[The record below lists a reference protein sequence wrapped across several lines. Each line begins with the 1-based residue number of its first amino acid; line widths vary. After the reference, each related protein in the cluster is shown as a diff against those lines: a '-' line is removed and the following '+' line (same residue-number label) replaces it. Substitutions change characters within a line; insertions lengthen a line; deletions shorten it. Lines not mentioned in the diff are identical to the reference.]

1 MQHTAV
7 QIFWTL
13 FHPFKS
19 IHTHVVLHKVMATC
33 IHSSAVHTD
42 SHMIGI
48 HTHMYV
54 RTYVHTPTSWLNR
67 DGGRARIGGWRGGGT
82 VNGWTRCIRWT
93 GWKGNTCNWKDSTW
107 KDRTL
112 NIWTCSGW
120 SGHNWS
126 CCNKWIKREEKKASC
141 SKPFMRV
148 KLAATIYW
156 LWESRLRIIFPT
168 YYNNQVS
175 VVDSRSE
182 LTAVSTSPQTQT
194 TKHHSLYCC
203 THLAP
208 LHCRWPQPAGQ
219 GGAHSETPSWLL
231 LWG

>member
-1 MQHTAV
+1 M
-7 QIFWTL
+7 
-13 FHPFKS
+13 
-19 IHTHVVLHKVMATC
+19 
-33 IHSSAVHTD
+33 
-42 SHMIGI
+42 
-48 HTHMYV
+48 
-54 RTYVHTPTSWLNR
+54 YVHTPTSWLNR

-82 VNGWTRCIRWT
+82 VNGWTRYIRWT

-182 LTAVSTSPQTQT
+182 LTAVSTSPQTNYRTPQPVLLHSPCT
-194 TKHHSLYCC
+194 TPLQVATASRTRRSALWD
-203 THLAP
+203 TILTAP
-208 LHCRWPQPAGQ
+208 LGIKWTTCMSSLVNYA
-219 GGAHSETPSWLL
+219 
-231 LWG
+231 